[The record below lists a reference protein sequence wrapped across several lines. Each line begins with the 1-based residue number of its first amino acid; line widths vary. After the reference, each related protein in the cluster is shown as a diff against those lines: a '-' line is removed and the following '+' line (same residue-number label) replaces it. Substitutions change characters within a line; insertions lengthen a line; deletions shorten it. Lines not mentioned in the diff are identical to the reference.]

1 MAVMQDTRP
10 TQPRPDYRAKQKGKI
25 DPVVTDF
32 LKDTLLEYDPSSVHL
47 YNGTP
52 VYMTPQLVPDK
63 GIAFAC
69 GITIGEVRKNYIQPH
84 HQFFMALGNRFRRQ
98 IELAADDPRLEL
110 YLHGQEIEVDCGSG
124 WAVITTAGCTVGGV
138 KVSGGRAKNHYPK
151 GLRKV

>member
-1 MAVMQDTRP
+1 MAVLQDTRP
-10 TQPRPDYRAKQKGKI
+10 GEPRPDYRARQGGKI
-25 DPVVTDF
+25 DPVVTAF
-32 LKDTLLEYDPSSVHL
+32 LKDTLVDYDPSQVTL
-47 YNGTP
+47 CNGTP
-52 VYMTPQLVPDK
+52 VYMTPQLVPEK

-98 IELAADDPRLEL
+98 IELAADDPKLEQ
-110 YLHGQEIEVDCGSG
+110 YLHGAEIEVDCDNG

-151 GLRKV
+151 GLRKL